1 MSSVDTIAKAIA
13 TELNAEFDGDFVSTV
28 EYTIDDALQNV
39 TELKAI
45 VLPREETTEV
55 LTRRS
60 NKVTFAVDVA
70 VMQPALVSLT
80 LDQIIAKLAIPRTVR
95 GYLDRR
101 KQDGASWKLSTLS
114 TTYSYDS
121 LKKMRVLVT
130 VIHSEY
136 EVTT

>member
-13 TELNAEFDGDFVSTV
+13 VELNTEFDGDFVSTV
-28 EYTIDDALQNV
+28 EYTIDDALENV

-55 LTRRS
+55 LNRKS
-60 NKVTFAVDVA
+60 NKVTFTVDVA
-70 VMQPALVSLT
+70 VMQPAPAGLT
-80 LDQIIAKLAIPRTVR
+80 PDEILAKLVQPRTVR
-95 GYLDRR
+95 DYLDRR
-101 KQDGASWKLSTLS
+101 KQDGASWRLSTLN

-121 LKKMRVLVT
+121 LKRLRVLMT
-130 VIHSEY
+130 VIHNEY